1 MSKRS
6 TRGFTLIELVVTV
19 AIVAVLATGLL
30 PMAELSVQ
38 RAHEQELRFA
48 LRAIRTAIDDYKHA
62 GSAGHFPVAAGSSGY
77 PPSLGVLV
85 DGVPDARDPE
95 GKRRIRFIR
104 RIPRDPTYPDATK
117 ADIETW
123 GQRSYASSADA
134 PATGDDVFDVYSLSP
149 TLGLNGV
156 PYRDW

>member
-1 MSKRS
+1 MNKPA

-38 RAHEQELRFA
+38 RAQEQELRFA
-48 LRAIRTAIDDYKHA
+48 LRAIRTAIDDYKRA
-62 GSAGHFPVAAGSSGY
+62 GVAGHFPVAAGSSGY

-85 DGVPDARDPE
+85 DGVPDASDPE

-104 RIPRDPTYPDATK
+104 RIPRDPTYPDAAK

-123 GQRSYASSADA
+123 GQRSYVSSADA
-134 PATGDDVFDVYSLSP
+134 PAAGDDVFDVYSLSP
-149 TLGLNGV
+149 SIGLNGI
-156 PYRDW
+156 PHRDW